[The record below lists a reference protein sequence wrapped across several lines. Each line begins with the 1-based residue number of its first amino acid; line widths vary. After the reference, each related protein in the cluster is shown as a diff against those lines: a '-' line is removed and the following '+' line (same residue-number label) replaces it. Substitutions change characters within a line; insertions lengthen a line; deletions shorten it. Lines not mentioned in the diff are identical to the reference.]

1 MPWKECSKV
10 DERGEFVR
18 LAKVEG
24 ANVRGLCERFGISRK
39 TGHKWLRRFGSK
51 ESLVDRSRRPQHS
64 PRRTARKMEQAVL
77 GVRDRHPV
85 WGGRKIAAR
94 LQDMGH
100 QGVPA
105 PSTITEIL
113 RRHERLDEAE
123 AIKHRPYQR
132 FERARPNELWQ
143 MDFKGH
149 FGLRDGTRCHAL
161 TVLDDHS
168 RYALGVRACDNER
181 RETVQTELIELF
193 RRYGLPLTMLMDNG
207 APWGTG
213 DWHNRYTSLVVWLL
227 RLGVEVMHGRPYH
240 PQTQGKDERFH
251 RTLSEELLSRAEF
264 ENLLMM
270 QLGFDRFRF
279 TYNHERPHEALG
291 LTVPA
296 KRYLVSERIY
306 PERLP
311 PIEYPSSMTVRCVS
325 EGWLSYK
332 GRAYRVNKA
341 FSGYRVGLSPSDQD
355 GLLHVFFCRHRIG
368 QITVPIDN

>member
-1 MPWKECSKV
+1 MPSKECSKV
-10 DERGEFVR
+10 GERGEFVR

-24 ANVRGLCERFGISRK
+24 ANVSRLCERFGISRK
-39 TGHKWLRRFGSK
+39 TGHKWLRRFDSH
-51 ESLVDRSRRPQHS
+51 EELADRSRRPQDS
-64 PRRTARKMEQAVL
+64 PRRTVRKMEQAVL
-77 GVRDRHPV
+77 GVRDRHPA

-94 LQDMGH
+94 LQDLGH

-123 AIKHRPYQR
+123 ARKHRPYQR

-168 RYALGVRACDNER
+168 RYALGVRACGNER
-181 RETVQTELIELF
+181 SETVQTELIELF

-213 DWHNRYTSLVVWLL
+213 NWHNRYSALVVWLL
-227 RLGVEVMHGRPYH
+227 RLGVEVTHGRPYH
-240 PQTQGKDERFH
+240 PETQGKDERFH

-270 QLGFDRFRF
+270 QLGFDGFRF

-311 PIEYPSSMTVRCVS
+311 PIDYPSSMTVRCVS
-325 EGWLSYK
+325 EGWISYK

-341 FSGYRVGLSPSDQD
+341 FSGYRLGLSHTDHD
-355 GLLHVFFCRHRIG
+355 GVLDLFFCRHRIG
-368 QITVPIDN
+368 QINVAIGN

>member
-1 MPWKECSKV
+1 
-10 DERGEFVR
+10 
-18 LAKVEG
+18 
-24 ANVRGLCERFGISRK
+24 
-39 TGHKWLRRFGSK
+39 
-51 ESLVDRSRRPQHS
+51 
-64 PRRTARKMEQAVL
+64 MEQAVL
-77 GVRDRHPV
+77 GVRDRHPA

-94 LQDMGH
+94 LQQTGH

-105 PSTITEIL
+105 ASTITEIL
-113 RRHERLDEAE
+113 RRHERLAEAE

-132 FERARPNELWQ
+132 FERARPNDLWQ

-168 RYALGVRACDNER
+168 RYVLGVRACGNER
-181 RETVQTELIELF
+181 RETVQTELIDLF

-227 RLGVEVMHGRPYH
+227 RLGVEVTHGRPYH

-251 RTLSEELLSRAEF
+251 RTLSEELLSRKEF
-264 ENLLMM
+264 DNLMKM

-279 TYNHERPHEALG
+279 TYNHERPHESLG

-311 PIEYPSSMTVRCVS
+311 PIEYPSSMAVRCVS
-325 EGWLSYK
+325 EGWLSYR
-332 GRAYRVNKA
+332 GRAYRVNQA
-341 FSGYRVGLSPSDQD
+341 FSGYRLGLSPSDQD

-368 QITVPIDN
+368 QINVAPDN

>member
-10 DERGEFVR
+10 EQRGEFVS
-18 LAKVEG
+18 LAKVDG
-24 ANVRGLCERFGISRK
+24 ANVTQLCERFGISRK
-39 TGHKWLRRFGSK
+39 TGHKWLRRFGSQ
-51 ESLVDRSRRPQHS
+51 ESLADRSRRPQHS
-64 PRRTARKMEQAVL
+64 PTRTARKMEQAVL
-77 GVRDRHPV
+77 GVRDRHPA

-94 LQDMGH
+94 LQDTGH

-105 PSTITEIL
+105 ASTITEIL

-132 FERARPNELWQ
+132 FERARPNDLWQ

-168 RYALGVRACDNER
+168 RYALGVRACGNER

-227 RLGVEVMHGRPYH
+227 RLGVEVTHGRPYH

-251 RTLSEELLSRAEF
+251 RTLSEELLSRNEF
-264 ENLLMM
+264 DNLMKT

-279 TYNHERPHEALG
+279 TYNHERPHESLG

-325 EGWLSYK
+325 EGWLSYR
-332 GRAYRVNKA
+332 GRAYRVNQA
-341 FSGYRVGLSPSDQD
+341 FSGYRVGLSPSDQE
-355 GLLHVFFCRHRIG
+355 GVLHVFFCRHRIG
-368 QITVPIDN
+368 QINVAPDN

>member
-10 DERGEFVR
+10 DERGEFVS

-24 ANVRGLCERFGISRK
+24 AKVTGLCERFGISRK

-51 ESLVDRSRRPQHS
+51 ESLADRSRRPQHS
-64 PRRTARKMEQAVL
+64 PTRTARKMEQAVL
-77 GVRDRHPV
+77 GVRDRHPA
-85 WGGRKIAAR
+85 WGGRKIAVR
-94 LQDMGH
+94 LKDTGH

-105 PSTITEIL
+105 ASTITEIL
-113 RRHERLDEAE
+113 RRHGRLDEAE

-168 RYALGVRACDNER
+168 RYALGVRACGNER
-181 RETVQTELIELF
+181 RETVQSELIELF

-227 RLGVEVMHGRPYH
+227 RLGVQVTHGRPYH

-251 RTLSEELLSRAEF
+251 RTLSEELLCRDEF
-264 ENLLMM
+264 ENLWKM
-270 QLGFDRFRF
+270 QLGFDQFRF

-296 KRYLVSERIY
+296 KRYLVSDRIY

-311 PIEYPSSMTVRCVS
+311 PIEYPSSMAVRCVS

-332 GRAYRVNKA
+332 GRAYRINKA
-341 FSGYRVGLSPSDQD
+341 FSGYRVGLSPTDQD
-355 GLLHVFFCRHRIG
+355 GVLDVFFCRHCVG
-368 QITVPIDN
+368 QINVALDN

>member
-10 DERGEFVR
+10 DERGEFVS

-24 ANVRGLCERFGISRK
+24 ANVTRLCERFGISRK

-51 ESLVDRSRRPQHS
+51 ESLTDRSRRPQHS
-64 PRRTARKMEQAVL
+64 PTRTARKMEQAVL
-77 GVRDRHPV
+77 GVRDRHPA

-94 LQDMGH
+94 LQDTGH

-113 RRHERLDEAE
+113 RRYERLDEAE
-123 AIKHRPYQR
+123 ASKHRPYQR
-132 FERARPNELWQ
+132 FERARPNDLWQ

-149 FGLRDGTRCHAL
+149 FGLRNGTRCHAL

-168 RYALGVRACDNER
+168 RYALGVRACGDER
-181 RETVQTELIELF
+181 RETVQSELIELF

-213 DWHNRYTSLVVWLL
+213 DWHNRYTALVVWLL
-227 RLGVEVMHGRPYH
+227 RLGIEVTHGRPYH

-251 RTLSEELLSRAEF
+251 RTLSEELLCRDEF
-264 ENLLMM
+264 ENLLKM
-270 QLGFDRFRF
+270 QLGFDQFRF

-311 PIEYPSSMTVRCVS
+311 PIEYPSSMAVRCVS

-332 GRAYRVNKA
+332 GRAYRINKA
-341 FSGYRVGLSPSDQD
+341 FSGYRLGLSPSAQD
-355 GLLHVFFCRHRIG
+355 GMLHVFFCRHRIG
-368 QITVPIDN
+368 QINVAIDN